1 MALTPASILADY
13 SSGIGTQ
20 GATLKVDANNE
31 RVGIGTTN
39 PQGTLQ
45 VGTGVTVYGN
55 TGIVSATN
63 VKANTANFS
72 GNVSVGGVLT
82 YEDVTNVDSVGII
95 TARAGVL
102 VPDGQKIQLGTGDD
116 LQIYHDATDSVID
129 NTTGDLYLKTTGS
142 GDDIIIRAADDVLI
156 QTQASEGAVIAR
168 GDGQVELYY
177 NNSKKLETTNTGT
190 VVTGILTAT
199 TFSGNLTGNLE
210 GTSSIAAISSS
221 ITDTAVDVFVYDT
234 RKDSDGGAWRK
245 RTQHTSW
252 YNETLNTSTRGSR
265 KEFPAVAVIVA
276 ESNQVTIY
284 DGDDPD
290 LPMWMVF
297 NNAGAD
303 LSDMAILGRTQ
314 DANTCVEMLNGV
326 LFVGNANWFAT
337 RISFISENVIDFIGN
352 FAGTIGPLRFNGNI
366 AQRNT
371 ALGKSTTAGTPI
383 TPASVNDVAM
393 TVLPNAPIDDATGLP
408 VPTIA
413 VGTAG
418 LLSVI
423 R

>member
-177 NNSKKLETTNTGT
+177 NNSKKFETTGAGVTI
-190 VVTGILTAT
+190 TGIATAT
-199 TFSGNLTGNLE
+199 SFVKSG
-210 GTSSIAAISSS
+210 GTSSQFLKADGSVDSSTYLTSYTETDPVVAAING
-221 ITDTAVDVFVYDT
+221 IV
-234 RKDSDGGAWRK
+234 KSDG
-245 RTQHTSW
+245 
-252 YNETLNTSTRGSR
+252 ST
-265 KEFPAVAVIVA
+265 
-276 ESNQVTIY
+276 
-284 DGDDPD
+284 
-290 LPMWMVF
+290 
-297 NNAGAD
+297 
-303 LSDMAILGRTQ
+303 
-314 DANTCVEMLNGV
+314 
-326 LFVGNANWFAT
+326 
-337 RISFISENVIDFIGN
+337 IS
-352 FAGTIGPLRFNGNI
+352 A
-366 AQRNT
+366 
-371 ALGKSTTAGTPI
+371 
-383 TPASVNDVAM
+383 ASA
-393 TVLPNAPIDDATGLP
+393 
-408 VPTIA
+408 
-413 VGTAG
+413 
-418 LLSVI
+418 
-423 R
+423 